1 MKIGDVAK
9 FQNGYAFKSKDF
21 KDEGKY
27 AVVKI
32 KELKDGEV
40 RFFDD
45 TAYIDMA
52 IDDNFEKYIIEEGD
66 ILFALTGDPVHKPN
80 PLSWVGRVAV
90 YKHKEKALLNQRV
103 CKLIPSDKINPKY
116 IYYYFRQYDNFY
128 KLASIATGS
137 ASQAN
142 ISTKSIEDMD
152 IDIPTIDIQDKVVE
166 YLDMLSRKIDLNKK
180 INNNLEQQM
189 QALYRSWFV
198 DFEPFGGIMP
208 NNWEKGKLK
217 DVLKLKRQ
225 SIKVGEN
232 TELPY
237 LPIDI
242 IPMNTLALTDIKPNV
257 EAQSSLI
264 RFDKDD
270 IIVGAMRVYFHRV
283 VIAPFDGITRTTC
296 FTLSP
301 FLSDYL
307 CFGLLCCNQDSSIE
321 YAQTTSKG
329 STMPYAVWEGGL
341 GDMDILIPSL
351 DIAQKFNEIVL
362 PMVRQ
367 IQNAYFENSNMRML
381 RDNLLPRLM
390 SGEIDVSDIHF

>member
-1 MKIGDVAK
+1 MVRGLPKKGDIVVTTEAPMGLVARLDRDDVAIA
-9 FQNGYAFKSKDF
+9 QRLLTLR
-21 KDEGKY
+21 GK
-27 AVVKI
+27 
-32 KELKDGEV
+32 KELL
-40 RFFDD
+40 
-45 TAYIDMA
+45 
-52 IDDNFEKYIIEEGD
+52 DNDYLMYYLQSPKGQADLKARETGTTVTGIKQAEFRKIELE
-66 ILFALTGDPVHKPN
+66 IPN
-80 PLSWVGRVAV
+80 
-90 YKHKEKALLNQRV
+90 
-103 CKLIPSDKINPKY
+103 
-116 IYYYFRQYDNFY
+116 YDNQLKVSKIIRAFDE
-128 KLASIATGS
+128 K
-137 ASQAN
+137 
-142 ISTKSIEDMD
+142 
-152 IDIPTIDIQDKVVE
+152 IQ
-166 YLDMLSRKIDLNKK
+166 LNNK

-189 QALYRSWFV
+189 QALYKSWFI
-198 DFEPFGGIMP
+198 DFEPFEGIIP
-208 NNWEKGKLK
+208 NNWKKGKLK
-217 DVLKLKRQ
+217 DVLKLNRQ

-242 IPMNTLALTDIKPNV
+242 IPMNTLALTDIKPNE

-270 IIVGAMRVYFHRV
+270 IIIGAMRVYFHRV

-301 FLSDYL
+301 FLPDYL

-329 STMPYAVWEGGL
+329 STMPYAVWDGGL
-341 GDMDILIPSL
+341 GDMNILIPSP

-367 IQNAYFENSNMRML
+367 IQNSYFENSNMRML

-390 SGEIDVSDIHF
+390 SGELDVSNIVL

>member
-1 MKIGDVAK
+1 MSEWKKVRLGDIVKTNQSTYSPKEKWEYVNYLDTGNLTMNRIDSIQYIDLSKEKLPSRAKRKVKNNNIVYSTVRPNQLHYGIIKEQPENFLVSTGFVVVDVDYDVA
-9 FQNGYAFKSKDF
+9 
-21 KDEGKY
+21 
-27 AVVKI
+27 
-32 KELKDGEV
+32 
-40 RFFDD
+40 
-45 TAYIDMA
+45 
-52 IDDNFEKYIIEEGD
+52 
-66 ILFALTGDPVHKPN
+66 N
-80 PLSWVGRVAV
+80 P
-90 YKHKEKALLNQRV
+90 
-103 CKLIPSDKINPKY
+103 DY
-116 IYYYFRQYDNFY
+116 IYYILTQREITEHLQAIGEQSVSAYP
-128 KLASIATGS
+128 SIKPSDIEELEIYLPSLEEQEKIVSILS
-137 ASQAN
+137 A
-142 ISTKSIEDMD
+142 
-152 IDIPTIDIQDKVVE
+152 IDEKGRNN
-166 YLDMLSRKIDLNKK
+166 SA

-189 QALYRSWFV
+189 QALYKSWFV
-198 DFEPFGGIMP
+198 DFEPFDGIMP

-232 TELPY
+232 TEVPY

-242 IPMNTLALTDIKPNV
+242 IPMNTFALTDIKPNE

-270 IIVGAMRVYFHRV
+270 IIIGAMRVYFHRV

-301 FLSDYL
+301 FLPNYL

-341 GDMDILIPSL
+341 GDMNILIPPP
-351 DIAQKFNEIVL
+351 DIAQNFNEIVL

-367 IQNAYFENSNMRML
+367 IQNSYFENSNMRML
-381 RDNLLPRLM
+381 RDSLLPRLM
-390 SGEIDVSDIHF
+390 SGELDVSNIDL

>member
-1 MKIGDVAK
+1 MKYNRIKMEDALEALIDYRGKTPAK
-9 FQNGYAFKSKDF
+9 SEKGIQTLSAKSVKNGYIDYSQCYYISEAEYKRFM
-21 KDEGKY
+21 
-27 AVVKI
+27 
-32 KELKDGEV
+32 V
-40 RFFDD
+40 RGFPQ
-45 TAYIDMA
+45 
-52 IDDNFEKYIIEEGD
+52 KGD
-66 ILFALTGDPVHKPN
+66 ILLTTEAPMGMVTRLDRDDVAIAQRLLTLRGKKEVLDNDYLMYYLQSPKGQAALKARETGTTV
-80 PLSWVGRVAV
+80 
-90 YKHKEKALLNQRV
+90 
-103 CKLIPSDKINPKY
+103 
-116 IYYYFRQYDNFY
+116 
-128 KLASIATGS
+128 TGIK
-137 ASQAN
+137 QA
-142 ISTKSIEDMD
+142 EF
-152 IDIPTIDIQDKVVE
+152 
-166 YLDMLSRKIDLNKK
+166 RKIELELPSYDYQLKVSRVIRVVDEKIQINNK

-189 QALYRSWFV
+189 QALYKSWFI
-198 DFEPFGGIMP
+198 DFEPFEGIIP
-208 NNWEKGKLK
+208 NNWKKGKLK

-242 IPMNTLALTDIKPNV
+242 IPMNTLALTDIKPNE

-270 IIVGAMRVYFHRV
+270 IIIGAMRVYFHRV

-301 FLSDYL
+301 FLPDYL

-329 STMPYAVWEGGL
+329 STMPYAVWDGGL
-341 GDMDILIPSL
+341 GDMNILIPSP

-367 IQNAYFENSNMRML
+367 IQNSYFENSNMRML

-390 SGEIDVSDIHF
+390 SGELDVSNIDL